1 MIDMHMLIYVNK
13 LIAQNVITIDNVKR
27 VSTHKATLVVNGSI
41 MLLERMHMYKGVSH
55 ALVLVDTNKNV
66 LCAGHNAIVK
76 KISAKKLP

>member
-1 MIDMHMLIYVNK
+1 MISSLTYNW
-13 LIAQNVITIDNVKR
+13 R
-27 VSTHKATLVVNGSI
+27 
-41 MLLERMHMYKGVSH
+41 HMYKGVSH